1 MTEELYQKKLDLFR
15 QLRKLTEE
23 IGGLTAEQ
31 LVNEDQAHERLLK
44 LLGER
49 EGLMEQIDRLDL
61 QLAECGEEEAAQ
73 AVQDALRG
81 EMLQIQ
87 EHNAR
92 VENALQSGLAQ
103 LRQEAKRIKEGRQ
116 SQRAYFGG
124 SSAEGAF
131 IDTKR

>member
-31 LVNEDQAHERLLK
+31 LVNEDQAHEQLLK

-81 EMLQIQ
+81 RCCRFRSTTHAWKMRCK
-87 EHNAR
+87 A
-92 VENALQSGLAQ
+92 ALRS
-103 LRQEAKRIKEGRQ
+103 
-116 SQRAYFGG
+116 
-124 SSAEGAF
+124 
-131 IDTKR
+131 